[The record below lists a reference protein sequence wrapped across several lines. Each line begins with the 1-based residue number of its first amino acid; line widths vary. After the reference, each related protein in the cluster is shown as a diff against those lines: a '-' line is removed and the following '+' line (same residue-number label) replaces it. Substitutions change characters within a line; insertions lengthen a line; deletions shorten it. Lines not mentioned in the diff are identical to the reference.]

1 MNVNHVS
8 HVTLQIWVLKCG
20 VLKYLVILCE
30 HCTKAIIGGA
40 KMANNRYANMHFIQS
55 YWTLDGLSLY
65 SSQPACEKTHP
76 NQHRERLAKIRKT
89 TCNVAA

>member
-8 HVTLQIWVLKCG
+8 NVTLQIWVLKCG

-55 YWTLDGLSLY
+55 Y
-65 SSQPACEKTHP
+65 
-76 NQHRERLAKIRKT
+76 
-89 TCNVAA
+89 